1 VELKTP
7 AIGSMF
13 FSQVLETI
21 GSVDCIHTV
30 KKKLVNASDNSLVC
44 STSEASFFTINA
56 FCGSVVT
63 FLSLVWS

>member
-1 VELKTP
+1 MQLLVC
-7 AIGSMF
+7 F

-44 STSEASFFTINA
+44 STSEASFFYDKCI
-56 FCGSVVT
+56 
-63 FLSLVWS
+63 LW